1 MSISVFT
8 SGLDTPR
15 GTGMKCLQLM
25 IVEQTS
31 PIVRRNKPHTD
42 SLKLAV
48 FPIVEQAASF

>member
-15 GTGMKCLQLM
+15 GTGMECLQLM